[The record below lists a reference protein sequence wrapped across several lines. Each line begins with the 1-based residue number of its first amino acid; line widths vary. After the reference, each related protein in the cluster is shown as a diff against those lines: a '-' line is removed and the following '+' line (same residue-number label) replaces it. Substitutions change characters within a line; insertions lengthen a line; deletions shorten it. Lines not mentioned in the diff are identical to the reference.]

1 MPADV
6 DVEAWCDE
14 VIVEDSD
21 SMEKVD
27 NRMVA
32 VAGLAGPAMA
42 RTSAHDAGWTTRRP
56 PSSMPARGLTSRT
69 VHFAQMPPLPRPS
82 SLAREDPV
90 VGSDRVGRSSRRSM
104 ASINAPTAPTW
115 ANRVAMPQ
123 PPPDPC
129 LPEGIDSEGPGN
141 ESTVER
147 RAPSSGVD
155 SIHCQGV
162 VIRAS
167 PDELRQPREPGAA
180 RPAKVE
186 LGPAPAETG
195 DVVGCQRPRPDRAH
209 VAAKNIDELRQL
221 IEARG
226 AEQPSHPRD
235 PAGAHRSELQ
245 DVERAAPVPDPFLP
259 KDHRPTVIDQHRHRD
274 HRHHRGKHRQSGQGP
289 GQVEHPLR
297 P

>member
-32 VAGLAGPAMA
+32 VAGLAGPAVA
-42 RTSAHDAGWTTRRP
+42 RTSAHDAGWTTRRTA
-56 PSSMPARGLTSRT
+56 SSYDGS
-69 VHFAQMPPLPRPS
+69 V
-82 SLAREDPV
+82 LAREDPV

-104 ASINAPTAPTW
+104 ASINAPTVPTW
-115 ANRVAMPQ
+115 ANRVVMPQ

-141 ESTVER
+141 ELTVER

-195 DVVGCQRPRPDRAH
+195 DVVGCKRPRPDRAH

-226 AEQPSHPRD
+226 AEQPSHPCD

-245 DVERAAPVPDPFLP
+245 DVERAALVPDPFLP